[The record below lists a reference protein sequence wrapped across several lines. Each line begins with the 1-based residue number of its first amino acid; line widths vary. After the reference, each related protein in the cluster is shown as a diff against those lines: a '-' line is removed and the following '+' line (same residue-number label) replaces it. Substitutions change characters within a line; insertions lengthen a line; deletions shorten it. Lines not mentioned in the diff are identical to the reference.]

1 LVDAD
6 QVEARL
12 QRLEQMLE
20 TLEEVRSAGEEAYLA
35 DARQRLATERLLQLA
50 IQICIDL
57 GAQVVSEQSAA
68 APSSYSEVFKI
79 LGDKEVI
86 SADVAERLG
95 NAARQRNLLVHLYME
110 IDDRAVFASLA
121 YLDDLREFAAA
132 VGRLADPAVNPDA

>member
-12 QRLEQMLE
+12 QRLEEMLE
-20 TLEEVRSAGEEAYLA
+20 RLEEVRSEGEEAYLGNA
-35 DARQRLATERLLQLA
+35 QQRAATERLLQLS

-57 GAQVVSEQSAA
+57 GAQIVTEQSAPP
-68 APSSYSEVFKI
+68 PSSYSDVFKI
-79 LGDKEVI
+79 LGDTGI
-86 SADVAERLG
+86 IPTNMAQRLG

-121 YLDDLREFAAA
+121 YLDDLREFATA
-132 VGRLADPAVNPDA
+132 VERLAGPQNG